1 MLSNILIYN
10 IIIFSILQKSFPKR
24 EILIIFS
31 FLFYIIADRM
41 EFFFQENEMIYV
53 ILFLYLPKINVKW
66 KV

>member
-10 IIIFSILQKSFPKR
+10 IVIFFYSAKSFPKR

-41 EFFFQENEMIYV
+41 ESFFQENEMIYV

>member
-10 IIIFSILQKSFPKR
+10 IVIFSILQKSFPKR

-41 EFFFQENEMIYV
+41 ESFFQENEMIYV

>member
-10 IIIFSILQKSFPKR
+10 IVIFSNLQKSFPKR

-41 EFFFQENEMIYV
+41 ESFF
-53 ILFLYLPKINVKW
+53 
-66 KV
+66 